1 MRYVFRLVAA
11 TVGALLML
19 MLWSSPALAASWKLK
34 SNEASEVSGAWHIYV
49 SIEMTSPPGTAHVPM
64 KFMFTKNV
72 VYERSLV
79 DGSKDPVTNRQPLTG
94 QMPQVESLDVDFAD
108 GSGKIFKGTRFDF
121 GVTRTRGFEAGEYKM
136 ELKTADGLVIGSPQN
151 LILKGDNPVVD
162 RRSITFNAKDPKIKK
177 VDAVDG
183 GQTAKN
189 DVEAN
194 TGGMNEVAPSGSAA
208 PFIPADAYK
217 PTDEET
223 IKDKPGGC
231 GCDVPGLGRT
241 GTAALALPAL
251 ALLLLIRRRRGV

>member
-1 MRYVFRLVAA
+1 MSRNLCSALFAA
-11 TVGALLML
+11 LL
-19 MLWSSPALAASWKLK
+19 MLWSSQALAGSWKLK
-34 SNEASEVSGAWHIYV
+34 SNDVSEVSGAWHIYV
-49 SIEMTSPPGTAHVPM
+49 SIEMTAAPATAHVPM

-79 DGSKDPVTNRQPLTG
+79 DGSKDPVVNRTPLTG

-108 GSGKIFKGTRFDF
+108 GSGKVFKGTRFDF

-136 ELKTADGLVIGSPQN
+136 ELKTADGVVIGAAQN

-177 VDAVDG
+177 IDAVDG
-183 GQTAKN
+183 GQSAKN

-194 TGGMNEVAPSGSAA
+194 VQTQDVAPTGSAA
-208 PFIPADAYK
+208 PFIPSDAYNA
-217 PTDEET
+217 TEEEK

-231 GCDVPGLGRT
+231 GCDVPGLSQTSG
-241 GTAALALPAL
+241 AALALPAL
-251 ALLLLIRRRRGV
+251 ALLLLIRRRRNGA